1 MKTMVVYSGVDRL
14 PSGRAAGGITE
25 GCMVLEGGAFRGV
38 YTSGVLDAL
47 MEAGVNLQCTI
58 GVSAGAMNGINYV
71 SGQIGRSARIN
82 LRYRRDP
89 RYVGLHAY
97 RGNRGII
104 GFDFLFGD
112 YDKLDPLDR
121 GALARNGR
129 RFVAVA
135 ANCCTG
141 QTEYFE
147 RDNCT
152 DMRKAIQASAS
163 MPYVSRPVLVDGVPC
178 LDGGCTD
185 KLPFGWALR
194 SGYQKVVVVR
204 TRPDDYRKTVRERS
218 ARWAQRVYREYPAFA
233 KALGE
238 CDRNYNRQCDTLER
252 LKRQGRV
259 FVISPSEPVTISR
272 LEKDMEKLGNLYY
285 LGYND
290 VRRQLDAL
298 RAYLA

>member
-1 MKTMVVYSGVDRL
+1 MKKMVVYSGVDRL

-47 MEAGVNLQCTI
+47 MEAGINLQCTI

-121 GALARNGR
+121 GTLASNGR

-185 KLPFGWALR
+185 SLSFGGALR
-194 SGYQKVVVVR
+194 SGYQRVGVGR
-204 TRPDDYRKTVRERS
+204 TRPHDYRKTVGERP
-218 ARWAQRVYREYPAFA
+218 ARWAQRVYRNYPAFA

-290 VRRQLDAL
+290 ARRQLDAL